1 MRFAGKVWRL
11 LVGIKD
17 GLVLIFMLLFF
28 WALFAV
34 LTARPSPAQVREG
47 ALVLNLDG
55 VVVEEAAVI
64 DPIQALLSTSA
75 PVNEY
80 QVRDLVRALN
90 AAATDDRVKA
100 VVFDLDRFLGG
111 GQVHLQAIGA
121 AMDRVRAANKPVLT
135 YATAYADDAMLLSA
149 HASEVWVNPLGGAAI
164 AGPGGEMMYYAG
176 LLEKLGVNARV
187 YRVGEFKSAVEPYSL
202 TGMSEP
208 ARENLAALYGALW
221 EEWQANVKK
230 ARPGVDLARVTSDP
244 VGWVKA
250 AGGDM
255 ASAAKA
261 AGLVDRLGN
270 RYKFEQRVV
279 ELVGQDEWNNAPNA
293 YPATD
298 LNAWLSANPA
308 PQNGRPIGVITIAGE
323 IVDGD
328 AGPGT
333 AGAERIVQLLD
344 DALADDLAG
353 LVIRVDSPGGSALA
367 SEDIRQAILRHKARG
382 IPVAV
387 AMANVAASG
396 GYWVA
401 TPGQRIFAEPETITG
416 SIGIFAVLP
425 TFERTAE
432 RLGVTTDGVR
442 TTPLSGQPDF
452 IGGFTP
458 EVDAIVQAGID
469 DGYQDFIRRVAFS
482 RKMTLEQVDGVGQGR
497 VWDGGTARQLKL
509 VDEYGGIE
517 DALTW
522 VAKQAKIA
530 NGEWHPQYL
539 GQELGSYDTLLSQL
553 VAGDTQKTAR
563 GDVSALFA
571 RRHEVAMDRVLADFD
586 RLTATRSMQVY
597 CLECPQAP
605 RATRYTPQADGWL
618 ARMAIFFTG

>member
-1 MRFAGKVWRL
+1 MRFAGKIWRL
-11 LVGIKD
+11 LVGVKD

-47 ALVLNLDG
+47 ALVLNIDG

-75 PVNEY
+75 PVAEY
-80 QVRDLVRALN
+80 QVRDLVRALD
-90 AAATDDRVKA
+90 AAATDDRIKA
-100 VVFDLDRFLGG
+100 VVLDLDRFIGG

-121 AMDRVRAANKPVLT
+121 AMDRVRAADKPVLT
-135 YATAYADDAMLLSA
+135 YATAYADDGMLLSA
-149 HASEVWVNPLGGAAI
+149 HASEVWVNPLGGAAV

-176 LLEKLGVNARV
+176 LLEKLDINARV
-187 YRVGEFKSAVEPYSL
+187 YRVGEFKSAVEPYSRSD
-202 TGMSEP
+202 MSEP
-208 ARENLAALYGALW
+208 ARENLTALYGALW

-230 ARPGVDLARVTSDP
+230 ARPGADLARVTTDP
-244 VGWVKA
+244 VAWVQA

-255 ASAAKA
+255 ALAAKS

-270 RYKFEQRVV
+270 RYKFEQRLV
-279 ELVGQDEWNNAPNA
+279 ELVGQDEWDDAPNA

-308 PQNGRPIGVITIAGE
+308 SQEGQSIGVITVAGE

-344 DALADDLAG
+344 DALADDLSG

-387 AMANVAASG
+387 SMGNVAASG
-396 GYWVA
+396 GYWVS

-458 EVDAIVQAGID
+458 EVDTIVQAGID

-482 RKMTLEQVDGVGQGR
+482 RKMTLEQVDRVGQGR
-497 VWDGGTARQLKL
+497 VWDGGTARQLNL
-509 VDEYGGIE
+509 VDEYGGVE
-517 DALTW
+517 DALAW

-530 NGEWHPQYL
+530 DGEWHAQYL
-539 GQELGSYDTLLSQL
+539 GEEPSSYDTLLRQL
-553 VAGDTQKTAR
+553 VVGDTQKSAR
-563 GDVSALFA
+563 ADVSALFA
-571 RRHEVAMDRVLADFD
+571 RRHEVAMDRVMSDFD
-586 RLTATRSMQVY
+586 RLTTTRSMQVY

-605 RATRYTPQADGWL
+605 RAARYTPQADGWL
-618 ARMAIFFTG
+618 ARLAIFFAG